1 MEDLMPDLIER
12 LDRWLQENRSGYYS
26 QLLPGLTDEKVI
38 EFEEALGVSLPP
50 GFKLFYKW
58 KNGQPS
64 ESYDSFI
71 FNLTLMPDHEVLEA
85 VQIGKEL
92 LECGDFDRANWWSPK
107 WIPFLSNGGGNYYC
121 IDLEGTFSGKVG
133 QILEFLHDDSL
144 RPLVHESLL
153 TWLQTTVKAF
163 EGGLFLYDEQYGMQA
178 RDWDTYCIFYTENNP
193 GYPVSYE
200 AG

>member
-144 RPLVHESLL
+144 RPLVHESFL
-153 TWLQTTVKAF
+153 TSLQTTVKAF

-178 RDWDTYCIFYTENNP
+178 RDWDTYCAFHTENNP